1 MKLPEKFIS
10 CDWGT
15 TNFRLRLI
23 DTESLKILS
32 EHSTDMGIKKCF
44 QEFNAQSKLTQ
55 DQFFT
60 EYLKNQIKILD
71 SAISNDSCIVASG
84 MLSSS
89 IGMHELDYANM
100 PLAFNGKG
108 VISKYIS
115 FDDMPDLLLVSGAK
129 TNADVMRGEEIQAI
143 GLSVELSKYD
153 KGVLLLPG
161 THCKHITF
169 EAGVFKDFTTYM
181 TGELFDT
188 ISKHT
193 ILSASLHPTAWDVSF
208 QDMFL
213 KGVKKGLSEQQMQ
226 SLFSI
231 RANTLINQV
240 SGEQNFYFLSGLM
253 IGGELASLKD
263 KNETIFLA
271 ASGIHGVLYKLA
283 LESFLPAEQI
293 VCFEEQILEK
303 ALLTGQQQILRTYAE

>member
-32 EHSTDMGIKKCF
+32 EHTTDMGIKKCF
-44 QEFNAQSKLTQ
+44 QEFKAQSKLTQ
-55 DQFFT
+55 EQFFA
-60 EYLKNQIKILD
+60 EYLKNQIKKLD
-71 SAISNDSCIVASG
+71 STISNDYCIVASG

-89 IGMHELDYANM
+89 IGMHELNYANM
-100 PLAFNGKG
+100 PIAFNGKDL
-108 VISKYIS
+108 ISKYIP

-129 TNADVMRGEEIQAI
+129 TDSDVMRGEEVQAI
-143 GLSVELSKYD
+143 GLINELSKHE
-153 KGVLLLPG
+153 KGTLLLPG
-161 THCKHITF
+161 THCKHIAF
-169 EAGVFKDFTTYM
+169 EAEVFNDFNTYM
-181 TGELFDT
+181 TGELFET
-188 ISKHT
+188 ISNHT
-193 ILSASLHPTAWDVSF
+193 ILSTSLTKASWDPSF
-208 QDMFL
+208 KTIFL
-213 KGVKKGLSEQQMQ
+213 EGVKNGLANMQMQ

-231 RANTLINQV
+231 RANTLIKDV

-253 IGGELASLKD
+253 IGSELASLQ
-263 KNETIFLA
+263 NQTGTIFLA
-271 ASGIHGVLYKLA
+271 ASGIYSILYKLA
-283 LESFLPAEQI
+283 LESFLPTEQI

>member
-23 DTESLKILS
+23 ETTTLKILS
-32 EHSTDMGIKKCF
+32 EHTTDMGIKKCF
-44 QEFNAQSKLTQ
+44 SEFKDQSHLSQ
-55 DQFFT
+55 NQFF
-60 EYLKNQIKILD
+60 EAYLKEQIKNLD
-71 SAISNDSCIVASG
+71 GTISNDYVIVASG

-89 IGMHELDYANM
+89 IGMHELEYANM
-100 PLAFNGKG
+100 PLAFNGKDL
-108 VISKYIS
+108 ISKYIP

-129 TNADVMRGEEIQAI
+129 TNADVMRGEEVQAI
-143 GLSVELSKYD
+143 GLSAELSKYD

-161 THCKHITF
+161 THCKHIAF
-169 EAGVFKDFTTYM
+169 EANVFKDFTTFM

-193 ILSASLHPTAWDVSF
+193 ILSASLSPAPWNESF
-208 QDMFL
+208 KDMFL
-213 KGVKKGLSEQQMQ
+213 KGVEKGLADQQMQ

-253 IGGELASLKD
+253 IGGELAGLKN
-263 KNETIFLA
+263 KKGTIFLA
-271 ASGIHGVLYKLA
+271 ASGIYNILYKLA
-283 LESFLPAEQI
+283 LESFLPAERI
-293 VCFEEQILEK
+293 VCFEEQTLEQ
-303 ALLTGQQQILRTYAE
+303 ALLTGQQQILQTYAE

>member
-23 DTESLKILS
+23 ETKSLKILS
-32 EHSTDMGIKKCF
+32 EHTTDMGIKKRF
-44 QEFNAQSKLTQ
+44 QEFKEQSSISQ
-55 DQFFT
+55 DQFFA
-60 EYLKNQIKILD
+60 EYLKNQIKNLD
-71 SAISNDSCIVASG
+71 GAISNDYVIVASG

-89 IGMHELDYANM
+89 IGMHELNYANM
-100 PLAFNGKG
+100 PLAFNGEDL
-108 VISKYIS
+108 ISKYIP

-129 TNADVMRGEEIQAI
+129 TDADVMRGEEVQAI
-143 GLSVELSKYD
+143 GLSKALSKHE
-153 KGVLLLPG
+153 KGILLLPG

-169 EAGVFKDFTTYM
+169 EANVFKDFTTYM

-188 ISKHT
+188 IGKHT
-193 ILSASLHPTAWDVSF
+193 ILSASLTSATWDVSF
-208 QDMFL
+208 QDIFL
-213 KGVKKGLSEQQMQ
+213 KGVKKGLADQQMQ

-253 IGGELASLKD
+253 IGGELASLQHKD
-263 KNETIFLA
+263 GTIFLA
-271 ASGIHGVLYKLA
+271 ASGIYSTLYKLA
-283 LESFLPAEQI
+283 LESFLPAERI
-293 VCFEEQILEK
+293 VCFEEQVLEQ
-303 ALLTGQQQILRTYAE
+303 ALLTGQQQILHTYAE